1 MGPTAKNIVQ
11 HEIIG
16 LKTIISKAMN
26 KSLEGMSGTITDET
40 QNTIT
45 IQSSDKTRTVL
56 KKQITL
62 MFNIQGEKVEVDGT
76 ALIGRPENRIKK

>member
-1 MGPTAKNIVQ
+1 MGLTAKNIVQ

-16 LKTIISKAMN
+16 LKTAISKAMN
-26 KSLEGMSGTITDET
+26 KSLEGMSGTITNET

-56 KKQITL
+56 KKQVMLT
-62 MFNIQGEKVEVDGT
+62 FNIHGEKVEVDGT